1 MGVLQPRGI
10 VGRSRP
16 TLREKRMAFTDNCDL
31 YGAVHEDGVNRAL
44 RHLMRQRPSLFNYA
58 TADVAANRE
67 LWCTKIDATADVA
80 KYANPLFT
88 VMPPLPLLGADSP
101 PVGIGFIAQ
110 LSLARIDFHPGNVI
124 TLPQELA
131 PPLAEQRFALQF
143 HACAAIECPSPQ
155 LVDRIPL
162 PGLRDPAGDNPN
174 PKQVVLA
181 GRTNCLCFDVFAI
194 GSVSRQLVGGQLVLL
209 GKLESLDIVEIKP
222 DALEANIVCYV
233 KTAVNVVLRE
243 KLTIAWQALLL
254 SFPLLD
260 LATVTLAAT
269 GNPPVPFNPAIE
281 DDQVKVFAAMT
292 VV

>member
-1 MGVLQPRGI
+1 
-10 VGRSRP
+10 
-16 TLREKRMAFTDNCDL
+16 MAFTDNCDL

-80 KYANPLFT
+80 KYGNPLFT

-101 PVGIGFIAQ
+101 PVGIGFCAQ
-110 LSLARIDFHPGNVI
+110 LSLAQVDFHPGNTI
-124 TLPQELA
+124 ALPQELN
-131 PPLAEQRFALQF
+131 PPLQAQHFALRF
-143 HACAAIECPSPQ
+143 HACAAIECPSPK

-162 PGLRDPAGDNPN
+162 PGFSDPAGDNLGRDQ
-174 PKQVVLA
+174 KQIVLA
-181 GRTNCLCFDVFAI
+181 GRTNCFCFDVFAI
-194 GSVSRQLVGGQLVLL
+194 GSVSRQLVGGQLALL
-209 GKLESLDIVEIKP
+209 GKLDAMDIVEIKP
-222 DALEANIVCYV
+222 DALEANIVCYL
-233 KTAVNVVLRE
+233 KTSVNVVLRE

-254 SFPLLD
+254 SFPLLG

-269 GNPPVPFNPAIE
+269 GNPPVPANPAIE
-281 DDQVKVFAAMT
+281 DDQVKVFVTMT